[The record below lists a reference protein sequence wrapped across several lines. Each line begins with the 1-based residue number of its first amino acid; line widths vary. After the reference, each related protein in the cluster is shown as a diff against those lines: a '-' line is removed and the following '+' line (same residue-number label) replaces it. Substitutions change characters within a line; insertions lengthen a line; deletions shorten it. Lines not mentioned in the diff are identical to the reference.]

1 MSATDH
7 ALSADRPRCA
17 ARSSAG
23 GSLCGAHRSVGM
35 RPVRPPGPAWPAPQR
50 RPLTHSLTHLCAPCS
65 TARSSCG
72 MRAAIRPGGPLREA
86 APGPSAPRPPLPPR
100 RRRPLP
106 PSRPALTMEQRSA
119 DSGIWRRRPP
129 RTLRSAAPRAWPP
142 RAAPPRP
149 AQAWQQSAEQGRAGS
164 RNSGGGRGGDPGR
177 VRRKKSPNR
186 SGWKRPL
193 RSPSPT
199 VDPSPPRSLRTS
211 LGRVVELTVIS
222 QSSVV

>member
-35 RPVRPPGPAWPAPQR
+35 RPMRPPGPAWPAPQR

-106 PSRPALTMEQRSA
+106 PSRPALTMQQRSA

-149 AQAWQQSAEQGRAGS
+149 GLAAERRAGE
-164 RNSGGGRGGDPGR
+164 GREPEQRRREGRRSWEGQAKKITESFRLEKTAKITEFDRRPIPTMISKNVPG
-177 VRRKKSPNR
+177 
-186 SGWKRPL
+186 
-193 RSPSPT
+193 
-199 VDPSPPRSLRTS
+199 
-211 LGRVVELTVIS
+211 
-222 QSSVV
+222 

>member
-50 RPLTHSLTHLCAPCS
+50 RPLTHSLTHLCVPCS

-86 APGPSAPRPPLPPR
+86 APGPSAPRPPLPPC

-106 PSRPALTMEQRSA
+106 PSLPPGAHYAAAQRGQRYLAAPSA
-119 DSGIWRRRPP
+119 PHTPQRRAARM
-129 RTLRSAAPRAWPP
+129 AAPRRP
-142 RAAPPRP
+142 APPRP
-149 AQAWQQSAEQGRAGS
+149 GSRAPSRGGPRAGTAAAGGEAILGG
-164 RNSGGGRGGDPGR
+164 SGEKNHRIVPAGKDR
-177 VRRKKSPNR
+177 
-186 SGWKRPL
+186 
-193 RSPSPT
+193 
-199 VDPSPPRSLRTS
+199 
-211 LGRVVELTVIS
+211 
-222 QSSVV
+222 